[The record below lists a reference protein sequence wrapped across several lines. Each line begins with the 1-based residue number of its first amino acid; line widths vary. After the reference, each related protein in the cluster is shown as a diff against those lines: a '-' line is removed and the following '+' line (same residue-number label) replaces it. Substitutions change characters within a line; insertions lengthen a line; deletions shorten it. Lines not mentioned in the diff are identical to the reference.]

1 LTGEAWVVSPVSSW
15 PAEPTEAEAI
25 GHLRRPCGCVRFE
38 VTEREAAVLEQLA
51 AGRSTTAAARSLF
64 VSPQAVTYHVGN
76 LLAKFQCTNRTGLVS
91 RAFVL
96 GVLSHTWPPRY
107 CRPARGA
114 PARSGSGRCTHR
126 VKDLGHGRGLA

>member
-1 LTGEAWVVSPVSSW
+1 VSGEATIVSPVSSW
-15 PAEPTEAEAI
+15 PPDPAEPEAL
-25 GHLRRPCGCVRFE
+25 GHLMRSCGCMRFE

-51 AGRSTTAAARSLF
+51 AGRSTSAAARSLF

-96 GVLSHTWPPRY
+96 GVLSETWPPR
-107 CRPARGA
+107 CSRPARGT
-114 PARSGSGRCTHR
+114 PAKAGSGRCLHR
-126 VKDLGHGRGLA
+126 VKDWGHGQRLA